1 MELPLLMRIN
11 RGGFLYST
19 ASITQIVEASVGPPM
34 PRLQLQQLEVKA
46 QRHPMLRAVL
56 IQQINCRLLHLF
68 EILQPP

>member
-34 PRLQLQQLEVKA
+34 PRLQL
-46 QRHPMLRAVL
+46 
-56 IQQINCRLLHLF
+56 
-68 EILQPP
+68 